1 MGVFSPKPATGGD
14 YSRFAPQGQQPPGM
28 SKLFGSTN
36 FPPISRGR
44 KIKLSLPQTND

>member
-28 SKLFGSTN
+28 SKLFWEHQ
-36 FPPISRGR
+36 
-44 KIKLSLPQTND
+44 LPSH